1 MSQSFTILATSLIKQ
16 HEGLRLK
23 PYHCTEGK
31 LTIGYGR
38 NLDDVGITESEAEY
52 LLEQDMKASIVQAS
66 NFPFFAGLNEYRKA
80 VIVDMIFNLG
90 LSRFNQ
96 FKRMLNA
103 LQRHDYHQAATEMLD
118 SRWATQVGIRADRLA
133 QIMRTGELL

>member
-1 MSQSFTILATSLIKQ
+1 MSQSFTTVATSLIKQ

-23 PYHCTEGK
+23 PYQCTAGK

-38 NLDDVGITESEAEY
+38 NLDDVGISEAEAEY

-66 NFPFFAGLNEYRKA
+66 NFPFFIGLNDYRKA

-90 LSRFNQ
+90 LTRFNQ

-103 LQRHDYHQAATEMLD
+103 LQRHDYQQAATEMLD
-118 SRWATQVGIRADRLA
+118 SRWAVQVGKRADRLA
-133 QIMRTGELL
+133 EIMRSGEL